1 MRRVG
6 TALDRRFLR
15 HVPPEEHPESPARLE
30 VIQGLL
36 ERSRY
41 SERLTRLPARAA
53 VLKDLLRVHTRAHVD
68 RLAATAGTRLP
79 VFPDPDTYVCADS
92 WDAARY
98 AAGTTVFAVKA
109 ILGGEL
115 DAAFV
120 FARPPGHHAE
130 AGRTSGFCL
139 LNNIAIAAAHAV
151 EAGGLSRVLV
161 VDWDLHHGNGT
172 QHMFYGRRDVLY
184 LSLHQHPYFPG
195 TGALGETG
203 GGEGRGFN
211 VNVPLPAGRG
221 DRDYLA
227 VFRDVFLPIARQ
239 YEPELVLV
247 SAGFDPYYLDPLG
260 GMKVTAEGFSRMT
273 RHLLDL
279 ADACCGGK
287 IAFVLEGGYHLEGL
301 RDSVRV
307 VLDTL
312 LDEPGT
318 ASADPGE
325 APSAEGA
332 RAIERAQ
339 QVHGEFWRFEGETR

>member
-6 TALDRRFLR
+6 TALDRRFFK
-15 HVPPEEHPESPARLE
+15 HVSPEEHPENPKRLE
-30 VIQGLL
+30 VVQSLL
-36 ERSRY
+36 ERPQFAESLR
-41 SERLTRLPARAA
+41 RIPARAA

-68 RLAATAGTRLP
+68 RLAETAGTRMP
-79 VFPDPDTYVCADS
+79 VFPDPDTYVTADS
-92 WDAARY
+92 WEAARY
-98 AAGTTVFAVKA
+98 AAGTTVATVKA
-109 ILGGEL
+109 ILEDEL

-130 AGRTSGFCL
+130 ADRTSGFCL

-151 EAGGLSRVLV
+151 EAKGLERVLV
-161 VDWDLHHGNGT
+161 LDWDLHHGNGT
-172 QHMFYGRRDVLY
+172 QHSFYSRKDILY
-184 LSLHQHPYFPG
+184 MSLHQHPHFPG
-195 TGALGETG
+195 SGAVAEVGS
-203 GGEGRGFN
+203 GEGRGFN

-239 YEPELVLV
+239 YQPELVLV

-260 GMKVTAEGFSRMT
+260 GMKVTAEGFGRMT

-279 ADACCGGK
+279 ADECSGGR

-307 VLDTL
+307 VLDTMIA
-312 LDEPGT
+312 ENPS

-325 APSAEGA
+325 APSPDGKAS
-332 RAIERAQ
+332 IEKAKQ
-339 QVHGEFWRFEGETR
+339 QHAEFWSF